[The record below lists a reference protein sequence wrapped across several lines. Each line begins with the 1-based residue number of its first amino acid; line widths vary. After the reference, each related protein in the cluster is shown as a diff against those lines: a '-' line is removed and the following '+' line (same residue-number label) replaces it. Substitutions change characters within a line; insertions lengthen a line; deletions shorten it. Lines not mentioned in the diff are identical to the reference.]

1 MKSVISGV
9 VLATSTFAM
18 SNVASVSAAYPASRS
33 AFPACGS
40 DAAAEYC
47 IEQFAFTP
55 TGGVLREVTPSDI
68 PEANLDSAGIGEV
81 NVVATLSAGYA
92 GTSSTPMLDGVLAS
106 LSLNFYDPLST
117 KPSTL
122 TKTGLRD
129 GLYKVVIRTGDFDP
143 SSMML
148 IGAYDSYTV
157 VKGAD
162 GFFTVTLTARP
173 IPWAAVVNLGDDSAL
188 QACKASQWTT
198 NCEANMANQKYILAT
213 FNMMDTAVVREAARG
228 SWVSTS
234 ASTIQVA
241 ASTSSLQYKF
251 TVEGP
256 HYVPADF
263 GVPELAQE
271 NGRSLNPAFF
281 KMYVPFAMMAASMSQ
296 AGGAVSAADVAT
308 MMANPS
314 SVLTGTIFEKN
325 GTAAAV
331 EVPQELTFASA
342 SAGVVVDFNLKHF
355 SAPNPSLKLKAPAA
369 LTVAP
374 VAVAKKPT
382 VTTKKSAT
390 AKSFADYAKLTV
402 AKTSTVSLKVS
413 AASKKYCA
421 VVTTK
426 VKGIKTMKLKGLKK
440 GTCKVT
446 VTVTPK
452 KGLAKRANVTLKIS

>member
-1 MKSVISGV
+1 MSRFLKSVIISGV

-18 SNVASVSAAYPASRS
+18 SNVSPVHAYPASG
-33 AFPACGS
+33 ANFPPCGS
-40 DAAAEYC
+40 DTAEEYC
-47 IEQFAFTP
+47 IEKFAFTP
-55 TGGVLREVTPSDI
+55 AGGAQREVTPSDI
-68 PEANLDSAGIGEV
+68 PEANLDSEGKGEV
-81 NVVATLSAGYA
+81 NVVAKLSAGYA
-92 GTSSTPMLDGVLAS
+92 GLSSTPMQDGVLAS

-117 KPSTL
+117 TPATL

-129 GLYKVVIRTGDFDP
+129 GLYTVVIRTGDFDP

-173 IPWAAVVNLGDDSAL
+173 IPWAAVVNLNNDDSVF

-198 NCEANMANQKYILAT
+198 NCEANMANQRYILAT
-213 FNMMDTAVVREAARG
+213 FNMMDTAVMREAARG

-263 GVPELAQE
+263 GVTGLAQE
-271 NGRSLNPAFF
+271 NGKSLNPAFF

-314 SVLTGTIFEKN
+314 SVLTGTIFEKT

-331 EVPQELTFASA
+331 EVPQILTFAAA
-342 SAGVVVDFNLKHF
+342 SGGVVVDFNLKHF
-355 SAPNPSLKLKAPAA
+355 SAPNPSLKIKAPAPKKTLAIAKTSSFTA
-369 LTVAP
+369 L
-374 VAVAKKPT
+374 
-382 VTTKKSAT
+382 AT
-390 AKSFADYAKLTV
+390 LAKLTK
-402 AKTSTVSLKVS
+402 AKTSKVS
-413 AASKKYCA
+413 AVVAPSSKKICQVVKTA
-421 VVTTK
+421 V
-426 VKGIKTMKLKGLKK
+426 KGLKT
-440 GTCKVT
+440 GSCKVT
-446 VTVTPK
+446 VTVTTAKGK
-452 KGLAKRANVTLKIS
+452 KTSRTIALKVS

>member
-1 MKSVISGV
+1 MSRFLKSVISGV

-18 SNVASVSAAYPASRS
+18 SNVSPVHAYPASG
-33 AFPACGS
+33 ANFPTCGS
-40 DAAAEYC
+40 DTAAEYC
-47 IEQFAFTP
+47 IERFAFTP
-55 TGGVLREVTPSDI
+55 TGGVLREVTPSNF
-68 PEANLDSAGIGEV
+68 ALGNLDSEGNREV

-92 GTSSTPMLDGVLAS
+92 GTSSTPMQDGVLAS

-117 KPSTL
+117 TLSASTN
-122 TKTGLRD
+122 TGLRD
-129 GLYKVVIRTGDFDP
+129 GLYTVVIRTGDFDP

-173 IPWAAVVNLGDDSAL
+173 IPWAAVVNLNGDDSVF
-188 QACKASQWTT
+188 QACKASQWTS
-198 NCEANMANQKYILAT
+198 NCEANMANQSYILAT
-213 FNMMDTAVVREAARG
+213 FNMMDTAVMREAARG

-241 ASTSSLQYKF
+241 ASTSSLQYNF

-263 GVPELAQE
+263 GVTGLAQE
-271 NGRSLNPAFF
+271 NGKSLNPAFF

-314 SVLTGTIFEKN
+314 SVLTGTIFEK
-325 GTAAAV
+325 TSAAAAV
-331 EVPQELTFASA
+331 EVSQILTFASA
-342 SAGVVVDFNLKHF
+342 SGGVVVDFNLKHF
-355 SAPNPSLKLKAPAA
+355 SAPNPSLKLKVPAV
-369 LTVAP
+369 LIVVP
-374 VAVAKKPT
+374 KPT
-382 VTTKKSAT
+382 VTTKKTAA
-390 AKSFADYAKLTV
+390 AKSIADYAKLTV
-402 AKTSTVSLKVS
+402 TKTSTVSLKVS
-413 AASKKYCA
+413 AASKKYCT
-421 VVTTK
+421 VISTK
-426 VKGIKTMKLKGLKK
+426 VKGVTTMKLKGLKK

-446 VTVTPK
+446 VIVTPK
-452 KGLAKRANVTLKIS
+452 KGAAKRATVSLNIT